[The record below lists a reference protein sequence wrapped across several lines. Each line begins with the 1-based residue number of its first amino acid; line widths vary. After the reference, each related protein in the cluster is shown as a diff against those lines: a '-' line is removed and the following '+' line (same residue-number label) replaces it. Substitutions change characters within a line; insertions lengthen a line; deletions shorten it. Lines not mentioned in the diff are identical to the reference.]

1 MDSLSHGFD
10 ICIGFFIHLPLV
22 VNFHLLYSNGILQG
36 TRVKGASGAQREAL
50 RAALSLFKTFQG
62 NQSLFKTFEDF

>member
-1 MDSLSHGFD
+1 MTLDAAGA
-10 ICIGFFIHLPLV
+10 I
-22 VNFHLLYSNGILQG
+22 NQKMILKN

-62 NQSLFKTFEDF
+62 NQSLLNTFEDF